1 MMEVYESNLHL
12 FEETHTDS
20 FIEKTEWIPYA
31 PQGVI
36 GRNAPLEFDIPGNS
50 VTYIDLN

>member
-1 MMEVYESNLHL
+1 MEVYESNLHL
-12 FEETHTDS
+12 FEVTH
-20 FIEKTEWIPYA
+20 EKTEWIPYA

-50 VTYIDLN
+50 AA